1 MSKQKAIDNIKR
13 FERAIEVTS
22 DPALKAELK
31 RQILELKVRWGLPS
45 PTTEVDLESLFEYT
59 VVKPL
64 YKNGR
69 EDKYLMLKNEE
80 S

>member
-1 MSKQKAIDNIKR
+1 MSKQKAIDNIRR
-13 FERAIEVTS
+13 FEEAIRLTDKPS
-22 DPALKAELK
+22 LKAELE
-31 RQILELKVRWGLPS
+31 RQILELKVKWGLPA
-45 PTTEVDLESLFEYT
+45 PTQEVDFESLFEYT

-80 S
+80 